1 MYDSH
6 IYCSEYKNL
15 KDKIVDIMNG
25 DDDTDIDEIA
35 DQIQALYDDGEL
47 TSTQYDDL
55 MGYIQD
61 LQ

>member
-1 MYDSH
+1 MYDNH
-6 IYCSEYKNL
+6 LYCPEYKHL
-15 KDKIVDIMNG
+15 KDKIVDIING

-35 DQIQALYDDGEL
+35 DQIQELYDDGEL

-55 MGYIQD
+55 MSYIQD